1 MKTYPVIIISI
12 TFFLLP
18 SPSPTIIV
26 SHCTI
31 CTFDVDA
38 DQINL
43 FTQSEPSVPVHRIKR
58 LSLDQSTPIFSDA
71 ATKAKLFPHEYFV
84 TWYNWSPFLTNE
96 ASLKFVAKI
105 TDVSATFSV
114 DGSTCESVAFTSLI
128 KLTSGV
134 RLDVWVYGSQ
144 VTSGGVLGHVYYW
157 LRKSKH
163 VYETNQGGIKLMVHF
178 PLHVPKEEVR
188 GHLAAKLG
196 PPLVTSTFDSDEA
209 ICCAAEMAPPAK
221 L

>member
-1 MKTYPVIIISI
+1 M
-12 TFFLLP
+12 
-18 SPSPTIIV
+18 
-26 SHCTI
+26 
-31 CTFDVDA
+31 DA
-38 DQINL
+38 EKIHL

-58 LSLDQSTPIFSDA
+58 LSLDQSARIFSDA
-71 ATKAKLFPHEYFV
+71 ATRTKLFPHEYFV
-84 TWYNWSPFLTNE
+84 ALFFWCPFRTDE
-96 ASLKFVAKI
+96 VSLKYAARL
-105 TDVSATFSV
+105 TDVTATFSV

-134 RLDVWVYGSQ
+134 RLDVWVYGPQ

-163 VYETNQGGIKLMVHF
+163 VYETNRGGIKLMVHF
-178 PLHVPKEEVR
+178 PIHVPKEEVR

-196 PPLVTSTFDSDEA
+196 PPLVTSTFDSNEA

>member
-1 MKTYPVIIISI
+1 M
-12 TFFLLP
+12 
-18 SPSPTIIV
+18 
-26 SHCTI
+26 
-31 CTFDVDA
+31 DA

-43 FTQSEPSVPVHRIKR
+43 FTQSKPSVPVHRIKR
-58 LSLDQSTPIFSDA
+58 LSLDQSTRIFTDA
-71 ATKAKLFPHEYFV
+71 ATRTKLFPHEYFV
-84 TWYNWSPFLTNE
+84 ALFFWCPFLTNE
-96 ASLKFVAKI
+96 ASLKYAAKV
-105 TDVSATFSV
+105 TDVTATFSI

-196 PPLVTSTFDSDEA
+196 PPLVTSTFDTDEA

>member
-1 MKTYPVIIISI
+1 M
-12 TFFLLP
+12 
-18 SPSPTIIV
+18 
-26 SHCTI
+26 
-31 CTFDVDA
+31 DA

-58 LSLDQSTPIFSDA
+58 LSLDQIALIFSDA
-71 ATKAKLFPHEYFV
+71 ATRSKLFPHEYFV
-84 TWYNWSPFLTNE
+84 ALFFWSPFLTNE
-96 ASLKFVAKI
+96 GSLKYATRV
-105 TDVSATFSV
+105 TDVTATFSF

-144 VTSGGVLGHVYYW
+144 VTSGGVLAHVYYW

-163 VYETNQGGIKLMVHF
+163 IYETNQGGIKLMVHF
-178 PLHVPKEEVR
+178 PLHVNKEEVR

-209 ICCAAEMAPPAK
+209 ICCLAEMAPPAK